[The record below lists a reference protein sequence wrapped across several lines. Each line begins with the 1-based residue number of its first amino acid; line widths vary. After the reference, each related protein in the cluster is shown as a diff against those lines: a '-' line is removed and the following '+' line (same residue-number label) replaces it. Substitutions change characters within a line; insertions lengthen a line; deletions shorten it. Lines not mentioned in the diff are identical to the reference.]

1 MFKRIKY
8 FSVFLILFFSG
19 CSSYAKDKIPYLIDA
34 SVNMEASSEYE
45 IAGLDFS
52 FLNRSEKTV
61 SEFTL
66 VFYLFDEDGEPA
78 SLCRS
83 NIVLSVSGEIP
94 PGERMEETLS
104 LDSFF
109 SASPD
114 QDYFTDYVYVSKIKY
129 EDGSIWK
136 DPFGL
141 SLY

>member
-1 MFKRIKY
+1 MFKQIKY
-8 FSVFLILFFSG
+8 IFCACVILFSG
-19 CSSYAKDKIPYLIDA
+19 CSSYAKDIIPYLIDA
-34 SVNMEASSEYE
+34 SVNMDASSDYE

-52 FLNRSEKTV
+52 FFNRSEKTV

-83 NIVLSVSGEIP
+83 NIVLSVSCEIP
-94 PGERMEETLS
+94 PGERLEKLLS
-104 LDSFF
+104 LDTFF
-109 SASPD
+109 SAVPE
-114 QDYFTDYVYVSKIKY
+114 QEYFTDYVYVSKIKY
-129 EDGSIWK
+129 EDGSTWK

>member
-1 MFKRIKY
+1 M
-8 FSVFLILFFSG
+8 
-19 CSSYAKDKIPYLIDA
+19 DA
-34 SVNMEASSEYE
+34 SSDYE

-52 FLNRSEKTV
+52 FFNRSEKTV

-83 NIVLSVSGEIP
+83 NIVLSVSCEIP
-94 PGERMEETLS
+94 PGERLEKLLS
-104 LDSFF
+104 LDTFF
-109 SASPD
+109 SAVPE
-114 QDYFTDYVYVSKIKY
+114 QEYFTDYVYVSRIKY
-129 EDGSIWK
+129 EDGSTWK